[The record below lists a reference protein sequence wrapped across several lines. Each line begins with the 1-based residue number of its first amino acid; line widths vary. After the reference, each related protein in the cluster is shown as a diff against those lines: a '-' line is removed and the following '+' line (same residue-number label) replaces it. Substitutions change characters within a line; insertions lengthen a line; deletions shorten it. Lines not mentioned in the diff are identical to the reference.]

1 MLRSLCDLPCPLLSS
16 GGPTDR
22 SCLVSEEDLT
32 KPGLPGP
39 VDRGILRAVDGELAP
54 GPEGGDVP
62 APLRLDV
69 FATVLHRQ
77 AADAGELLEFLA
89 ARLAAALPEAVKVS
103 HRGPF
108 GTGRVTGVR
117 ITLPAAELELRRL
130 PVGALAAT
138 EGQVVGGIVLRRDP
152 VAVDRWIDD
161 LAAALADLAHQSE
174 SAAYALRS
182 IVN

>member
-1 MLRSLCDLPCPLLSS
+1 
-16 GGPTDR
+16 
-22 SCLVSEEDLT
+22 
-32 KPGLPGP
+32 
-39 VDRGILRAVDGELAP
+39 VDGDLAR
-54 GPEGGDVP
+54 GAEGGEVP

-77 AADAGELLEFLA
+77 AVDAGELLEFLA
-89 ARLAAALPEAVKVS
+89 DRLANALPEAVKVA

-117 ITLPAAELELRRL
+117 ISLPAAEFELRRL
-130 PVGALAAT
+130 PVGTLAAT
-138 EGQVVGGIVLRRDP
+138 EGHVVGAIVLRRDP

-161 LAAALADLAHQSE
+161 LAAALADLARQSE

>member
-1 MLRSLCDLPCPLLSS
+1 M
-16 GGPTDR
+16 
-22 SCLVSEEDLT
+22 
-32 KPGLPGP
+32 
-39 VDRGILRAVDGELAP
+39 DGELVP
-54 GPEGGDVP
+54 GPDGDEVP

-77 AADAGELLEFLA
+77 AVDAGELLGFLA
-89 ARLAAALPEAVKVS
+89 DRLAAALPEAVKVT

-117 ITLPAAELELRRL
+117 IALPLAEFELRRL
-130 PVGALAAT
+130 PVGSLAAT

-152 VAVDRWIDD
+152 APVDRWIDD
-161 LAAALADLAHQSE
+161 LATALADLARQSE

-182 IVN
+182 IVD